1 MNYKLNNPLPKA
13 LLIVFLAFL
22 SFNSVKAQESGLTDE
37 VVISEDLMNYFKKSV
52 LKRVKRLEH
61 YISMIADKE
70 IEDKLRRDAID
81 QTIELFESNNNV
93 VQVSYIRNGETQVK
107 DYPVRTYFDRLYA
120 IKAEKVD
127 ITFYEVTQLTDI
139 RRGMDDKFYA
149 TAFIFQD
156 TKIYYDS
163 ESDVPDYQ
171 DKTTKAIDVIIKP
184 DTVTMGD
191 KAVVL
196 YPAKLGNINVKETR

>member
-1 MNYKLNNPLPKA
+1 MTNTKKLLSY
-13 LLIVFLAFL
+13 LLFSVFFITNT
-22 SFNSVKAQESGLTDE
+22 FAQESNTEKDE

-93 VQVSYIRNGETQVK
+93 VQVSYFRNEETIIK

-139 RRGMDDKFYA
+139 RQGTDDKFYA

-156 TKIYYDS
+156 TKIFYDK

-184 DTVTMGD
+184 DTVMMGD
-191 KAVVL
+191 KSVVL

>member
-1 MNYKLNNPLPKA
+1 MIKYKKNILL
-13 LLIVFLAFL
+13 LLIISLLFIENAYG
-22 SFNSVKAQESGLTDE
+22 QEPLVESEE

-81 QTIELFESNNNV
+81 QTIELFESNSNI
-93 VQVSYIRNGETQVK
+93 VQVSYIRDGETVVK

-139 RRGMDDKFYA
+139 RQGMDNKFYA

-156 TKIYYDS
+156 TKIYYDK

-184 DTVTMGD
+184 DTVMMGD
-191 KAVVL
+191 KSVVL